1 MRGFVRTQTQKIV
14 GRIMIERNLY
24 IDLLSGLFMSNTEN
38 PTRPSISG
46 EPAGRV
52 FIQTGETNMNNK
64 TAYKINTYKR
74 YYGKWSEMENIQ
86 FLTVSEFQDS
96 EIYENTQKV
105 NEFAKEHGNLTPDFL
120 ATLTRSGN
128 DPHFPEVRTNG
139 GPKIF
144 TEDEY
149 IEAKAVV
156 NNYETKMKSVID
168 VDGFLTTNEA
178 EFDRA
183 MIYESTEKA
192 KNVMVAYQEQLETEK
207 LLDKMMPN
215 WRNK

>member
-1 MRGFVRTQTQKIV
+1 
-14 GRIMIERNLY
+14 
-24 IDLLSGLFMSNTEN
+24 
-38 PTRPSISG
+38 
-46 EPAGRV
+46 
-52 FIQTGETNMNNK
+52 MNNK

>member
-1 MRGFVRTQTQKIV
+1 
-14 GRIMIERNLY
+14 MIHHNLY
-24 IDLLSGLFMSNTEN
+24 IDLLSGYIMSNTEN

-183 MIYESTEKA
+183 MIYQATDEARKLIASFERD
-192 KNVMVAYQEQLETEK
+192 LELAEIIDK
-207 LLDKMMPN
+207 LEVN
-215 WRNK
+215 